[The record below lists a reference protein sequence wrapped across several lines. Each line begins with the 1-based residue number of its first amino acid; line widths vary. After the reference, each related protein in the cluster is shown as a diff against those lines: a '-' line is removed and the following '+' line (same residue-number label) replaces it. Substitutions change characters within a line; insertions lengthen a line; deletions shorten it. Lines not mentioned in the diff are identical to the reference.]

1 MTITELEHSE
11 AGTNHPVASAGTQ
24 NPGFRVFRHD
34 QRTLVAFDWS
44 AGALDCTFDGKKVF
58 QVKKI
63 EDLAAMLKTPHKL
76 VCEASFESFV
86 PGRRHAMAQMLR
98 DSGHELY
105 VFRSTATERHRRAA
119 EIEKTNENDARTIYR
134 IAAETDTH
142 LYPLLDVDAEWIT
155 RREALNHEYF
165 IIKMSRQKDAQLIT
179 PAKTILGKF
188 KDLSLADKVRFGNA
202 KNDGYSDT
210 MLSAVYFATLNTTNR
225 YEFERLLGLWQSA
238 CPSLLRSEIHH
249 HSWRH
254 IRKGKP
260 DMTAFRRSVRN
271 MRSKF
276 IAAGV
281 GPVAND
287 ESVDTVEAG

>member
-1 MTITELEHSE
+1 MTTTELEHSE
-11 AGTNHPVASAGTQ
+11 AGTPYPAVSAGTIH
-24 NPGFRVFRHD
+24 PGFRVFRHD
-34 QRTLVAFDWS
+34 QRPLVAFDWS
-44 AGALDCTFDGKKVF
+44 AGALDCTYDGETVF

-63 EDLAAMLKTPHKL
+63 EELAAMLKQPYKL

-98 DSGHELY
+98 DAGHEIY

-119 EIEKTNENDARTIYR
+119 DIEKSNENDARTIYR

-142 LYPLLDVDAEWIT
+142 IYPLLDSDPDWTA
-155 RREALNHEYF
+155 RREALNSEYF
-165 IIKMSRQKDAQLIT
+165 IIKMSKQKNDQLID
-179 PAKTILGKF
+179 PAKAILGKF
-188 KDLSLADKVRFGNA
+188 KDLSPVDKVRFGNA

-210 MLSAVYFATLNTTNR
+210 MLSAVYFATLHTTNR
-225 YEFERLLGLWQSA
+225 YDFERLLGLWQSA

-260 DMTAFRRSVRN
+260 DMTAFRRTVRN
-271 MRSKF
+271 LRSVL

-281 GPVAND
+281 GAND
-287 ESVDTVEAG
+287 ETVATVET

>member
-1 MTITELEHSE
+1 MITTTELEHSE
-11 AGTNHPVASAGTQ
+11 AGTLNPAVSAGTH

-34 QRTLVAFDWS
+34 SRPLVAFDWS
-44 AGALDCTFDGKKVF
+44 AGALDCTFNGKTVF

-63 EDLAAMLKTPHKL
+63 EELAAMLKKPHKL
-76 VCEASFESFV
+76 ACEASFESFV

-98 DSGHELY
+98 DAGHEIY

-119 EIEKTNENDARTIYR
+119 DIEKTNENDARTIYR

-142 LYPLLDVDAEWIT
+142 VYPLLDIDAEWIA
-155 RREALNHEYF
+155 RRKALNREYF
-165 IIKMSRQKDAQLIT
+165 ILKMSKQKDAQLIT
-179 PAKTILGKF
+179 PAKDIIGKF
-188 KDLSLADKVRFGNA
+188 KDLSPEDKVRFGNA

-210 MLSAVYFATLNTTNR
+210 MLAAVYFATLNTTNR
-225 YEFERLLGLWQSA
+225 YDFERLLGLWQSA

-271 MRSKF
+271 LRARF

-281 GPVAND
+281 GVAND
-287 ESVDTVEAG
+287 ETVDTVEMT